1 MAIVL
6 PIEKIQAVS
15 QNPKNL
21 ILFGLPKVGKTTLLS
36 TLPNCLILDLESG
49 SDFVDA
55 LKIKVNTVEELLDVC
70 REIKKAGNPYTF
82 IAIDTITALEDMCM
96 SLAIRLYQDTPIG
109 KNYEGTN
116 ILTLPNGAG
125 YMYTR
130 MAFFK
135 IIGWVKAVCQNVI
148 LVGHVKDTQL
158 EKAGTEFNLKD
169 LDLVGKSKRI
179 ASADSDAI
187 GYIYRNTENQTVIN
201 FGTGDEVLCG
211 ARPAHLSGKEI
222 VVAEKI
228 DGKFV
233 SYWDKIYPSLAVPVK
248 AAKVTPVKEA

>member
-1 MAIVL
+1 MQLRKRCKSYELVRI
-6 PIEKIQAVS
+6 K
-15 QNPKNL
+15 
-21 ILFGLPKVGKTTLLS
+21 G
-36 TLPNCLILDLESG
+36 ILDTEEG

-55 LKIKVNTVEELLDVC
+55 LKIKVKTVEDILEVC
-70 REIKKAGNPYTF
+70 REIKKAGNPYEF
-82 IAIDTITALEDMCM
+82 IAIDTVTALEDMCM
-96 SLAIRLYQDTPIG
+96 SLAIRLYQDTPLG

-125 YMYTR
+125 YLYTR

-135 IIGWVKAVCQNVI
+135 VIGWVESVCPNVI
-148 LVGHVKDTQL
+148 LIGHVKDTQL

-187 GYIYRNTENQTVIN
+187 GYVYRNTDNQTVIN

-211 ARPAHLSGKEI
+211 ARPEHLSGKEI
-222 VVAEKI
+222 IVAEKI
-228 DGKFV
+228 EGKFV
-233 SYWDKIYPSLAVPVK
+233 SYWDRIYPSLSVR
-248 AAKVTPVKEA
+248 KVVEKSSKKVDPA